1 MFLTFLTN
9 LFPHIS
15 SLFVGIASS
24 FFAWWLLQHYL
35 TPHASFSQELA
46 KYKVPG
52 GGTIYLGAFENTG
65 RRRMVDVEVIA
76 RIGVREYNGAEG
88 WAHFSV
94 RTKAA
99 RLPELE
105 KGRRGVV
112 RIFDDREALSFLD
125 APSKGLRDAVER
137 CGDLEQILRLGV
149 DTTIEIH
156 VFCTDS
162 FSGTRRHMKSQEYN
176 RLSIRNGRFRGL
188 NVVSAN
194 NTGERVHSRSAL

>member
-1 MFLTFLTN
+1 MFSTFLTN
-9 LFPHIS
+9 LFPHVS
-15 SLFVGIASS
+15 SLFLGVGSS

-52 GGTIYLGAFENTG
+52 GGTIYLSAFKNTG
-65 RRRMVDVEVIA
+65 RRRMVDIEVIA
-76 RIGVREYNGAEG
+76 RIGVREYNGAAG
-88 WAHFSV
+88 WAYFSV
-94 RTKAA
+94 RTNAA

-105 KGRRGVV
+105 KNRRGVV
-112 RIFDDREALSFLD
+112 RIFDDREELSFLD
-125 APSKGLRDAVER
+125 APSKGLRDEVER
-137 CGDLEQILRLGV
+137 CGDLEEILCLGI
-149 DTTIEIH
+149 DATIEIH

-188 NVVSAN
+188 NVVNAN
-194 NTGERVHSRSAL
+194 DAGGRVHSRSAL